1 MKKKGVQTAKKT
13 VNMFYSGVLVLT
25 IANIL
30 VKIIGVFLKVPLA
43 SIIGTNG
50 MGYYSAAY
58 DIYVWLYMVST
69 AGIPVAISIMIS
81 ESRSKGNLREAK
93 KIFKIALR
101 AFIVIGTLGMA
112 IMMVG
117 CKWFSSL
124 YEMPHLYW
132 SILAIAPTLLF
143 VCISCA
149 IRGYFQGYQ
158 HMTPTAISEVIES
171 LGKLIIG
178 IVLALWSIRRFDVDF
193 SGKKWSV
200 DTLGSDLK
208 EWITVSDEK
217 FAKAAAFTILGL
229 TIGVF
234 ISMCYLIIKKRLFRE
249 DIFNK
254 EFERPDADT
263 LPVRSS
269 GTLLKTLVIIAV
281 PVTISASMMSFTNML
296 DGMIIGK
303 RLASFGYGEKVITG
317 MIGAFKTQVVTFFN
331 LPPALIYP
339 ISGSLVPYLST
350 VRSTGTKE
358 ELHKIM
364 NSSVKV
370 TSLIALP
377 CALGMSVLS
386 KPIIQLLFSMKD
398 NPGEMAYNTPVL
410 LSVQALAVFFVALLA
425 ITNSF
430 LQAHK
435 YQWYP
440 IYSIIAGSV
449 VKILSSLLLIG
460 QRNIQILGAPLG
472 TLLCYI
478 TIVFFNFFFVARKI
492 GFIPRIVD
500 TFLRPLAAA
509 LVCALAAFGS
519 YTLISRFVASRLVVV
534 VSIGI
539 AAVIYVVAVF
549 LFRAV
554 TEDDLAIIP
563 KGDKIVRVLKKL
575 GLLKKSKNV

>member
-1 MKKKGVQTAKKT
+1 MKKKGVETVKKT
-13 VNMFYSGVLVLT
+13 ANMFYSGVLILT
-25 IANIL
+25 VANIL
-30 VKIIGVFLKVPLA
+30 VKVIGVFLKVPLA

-93 KIFKIALR
+93 KIFKIAMR

-112 IMMVG
+112 IMMIG
-117 CKWFSSL
+117 CKWFSAL

-132 SILAIAPTLLF
+132 SIIAIAPTLLF
-143 VCISCA
+143 VSISCA

-178 IVLALWSIRRFDVDF
+178 IILAIWSMKQFDVDF

-200 DTLGSDLK
+200 DTLGKDLQ

-249 DIFNK
+249 DVFNK
-254 EFERPDADT
+254 EFERADADK
-263 LPVRSS
+263 LPVRSTS
-269 GTLLKTLVIIAV
+269 SLLKTLVIIAV

-296 DGMIIGK
+296 DGMIIAN
-303 RLASFGYGEKVITG
+303 RLASFGHGEKIISG

-339 ISGSLVPYLST
+339 ISGSLVPYIST

-358 ELHKIM
+358 ELYRIM
-364 NSSVKV
+364 NSAVKV
-370 TSLIALP
+370 ASLIALP

-398 NPGEMAYNTPVL
+398 NPTEMTFDTPAL

-430 LQAHK
+430 LQSHK

-440 IYSIIAGSV
+440 IYSIVAGSA
-449 VKILSSLLLIG
+449 VKILSSLILIG
-460 QRNIQILGAPLG
+460 QRDIQILGAPIG
-472 TLLCYI
+472 TLLCYV
-478 TIVFFNFFFVARKI
+478 TIVFFNFFFVAKKI
-492 GFIPRIVD
+492 GFIPDIRS

-509 LVCALAAFGS
+509 VVCALAAIGS
-519 YTLISRFVASRLVVV
+519 YAVISNFITSRITVL
-534 VSIGI
+534 VSICV
-539 AAVIYVVAVF
+539 AALVYLVAIF
-549 LFRAV
+549 LFRAI
-554 TEDDLAIIP
+554 TEDDLKIIP
-563 KGDKIVRVLKKL
+563 KGEKIVTVLKKF
-575 GLLKKSKNV
+575 GLLKKA

>member
-1 MKKKGVQTAKKT
+1 MKKKGVETVKKT
-13 VNMFYSGVLVLT
+13 ANMFYSGVLILT
-25 IANIL
+25 VANIL
-30 VKIIGVFLKVPLA
+30 VKVIGVFLKVPLA

-93 KIFKIALR
+93 KIFKIAMR

-112 IMMVG
+112 IMMIG
-117 CKWFSSL
+117 CKWFSAL

-132 SILAIAPTLLF
+132 SIIAIAPTLLF

-178 IVLALWSIRRFDVDF
+178 IILAIWSMKQFDVDF

-200 DTLGSDLK
+200 DTLGKDLQ

-249 DIFNK
+249 DVFNK
-254 EFERPDADT
+254 EFERADADK
-263 LPVRSS
+263 LPVRSTS
-269 GTLLKTLVIIAV
+269 SLLKTLVIIAV

-296 DGMIIGK
+296 DGMIIAN
-303 RLASFGYGEKVITG
+303 RLASFGHGEKIISG

-339 ISGSLVPYLST
+339 ISGSLVPYIST

-358 ELHKIM
+358 ELYRIM
-364 NSSVKV
+364 NSAVKV
-370 TSLIALP
+370 ASLIALP

-398 NPGEMAYNTPVL
+398 NPTEMTFDTPAL

-430 LQAHK
+430 LQSHK

-440 IYSIIAGSV
+440 IYSIVAGSA
-449 VKILSSLLLIG
+449 VKILSSLILIG
-460 QRNIQILGAPLG
+460 QRDIQILGAPIG
-472 TLLCYI
+472 TLLCYV
-478 TIVFFNFFFVARKI
+478 TIVFFNFFFVAKKI
-492 GFIPRIVD
+492 GFIPDIRS

-509 LVCALAAFGS
+509 VVCALAAIGS
-519 YTLISRFVASRLVVV
+519 YAVISNFITSRITVL
-534 VSIGI
+534 VSICV
-539 AAVIYVVAVF
+539 AALVYLVAIF
-549 LFRAV
+549 LFRAI
-554 TEDDLAIIP
+554 TEDDLKIIP
-563 KGDKIVRVLKKL
+563 KGEKIVTVLKKF
-575 GLLKKSKNV
+575 GLLKKA